1 MEVILLEKIHKLG
14 DLGDKVRVRAGYG
27 RNYLIPQKR
36 AVPATDANV
45 EKFEAQR
52 TELEKAQSSA
62 LSAAQL
68 RIEAIGDLAV
78 TIAAKAG
85 AEGKLYGSIG
95 TAEIAEAVSAS
106 GNQLEKREVRLPD
119 GPLREIGEHHVT
131 LHLHADAETTITVHV
146 VVEEDSIADS
156 GH

>member
-36 AVPATDANV
+36 AVPATPENV
-45 EKFEAQR
+45 EKFESQR
-52 TELEKAQSSA
+52 ADFEKVQTTA
-62 LSAAQL
+62 LSAALL
-68 RIEAIGDLAV
+68 RVEALGGLEV
-78 TIAAKAG
+78 EIAAKAG

-95 TAEIAEAVSAS
+95 TSEISAAIIAT

-119 GPLREIGEHHVT
+119 GPLREVGDYQV
-131 LHLHADAETTITVHV
+131 LVHLHADAETSITVRV
-146 VVEEDSIADS
+146 VAEEESIADS